1 MLGYIFLLVTSIMIC
16 STIPQHG
23 IANIKN
29 GRLRRSNQDCKSHN
43 HGYNHGHRHNQGD
56 RMYPT
61 WPFQTRSERSP
72 LDLHS
77 NKPIATSQYRK
88 LAPLSFNITLV
99 PVSSLK
105 NNTRKIT
112 PVADPVPVLKHV
124 QHVGTESNADS
135 DKDSRN
141 IINLS
146 IIREIFFI
154 NITENEKPE
163 NNSKMAF
170 PNDDKFHHSR
180 KINSRNCTFG
190 LCEVV
195 DDYPEEQV
203 NRLVSRSK
211 ELKQYFKHIEIT
223 HFDNRFGDGD
233 QLCSTISHTVFPKSA
248 TNTKNVEMFLVN
260 VGEFKQGVVFETC
273 AREGGSCS
281 FSDIFPMGYSTT
293 CSQKYTVRRLM
304 AVEKE
309 SDSPVFD
316 NFQLPSCC
324 VCTVKKNIPT

>member
-112 PVADPVPVLKHV
+112 
-124 QHVGTESNADS
+124 
-135 DKDSRN
+135 
-141 IINLS
+141 
-146 IIREIFFI
+146 
-154 NITENEKPE
+154 PE